1 MSFKSFGRK
10 LSRGFKHFGKKLGG
24 DTKHFGNKL
33 AIGVRKGLNT
43 VGDISDFVA
52 PAAAVLGRPEIA
64 MGAEGIGAL
73 SRGSA
78 RVVNRGRKLAN
89 NPSIK
94 QLDKFVGELGNF
106 QETRNQMHQQTPSS
120 SSLERRAQVPN
131 LEGYT
136 TFI

>member
-1 MSFKSFGRK
+1 MSFKSFGKK
-10 LSRGFKHFGKKLGG
+10 LSRGFKHFGKKLGS

-33 AIGVRKGLNT
+33 AVGVRKGLNT
-43 VGDISDFVA
+43 VGDITDFVA
-52 PAAAVLGRPEIA
+52 PVATVLGRPEIA
-64 MGAEGIGAL
+64 MGAEGIGTL
-73 SRGSA
+73 SRGGA

-106 QETRNQMHQQTPSS
+106 QETRNQQMNAPPS

-136 TFI
+136 TFL

>member
-1 MSFKSFGRK
+1 MSLRNFGRK
-10 LSRGFKHFGKKLGG
+10 LSSGFKHFGKKLGG
-24 DTKHFGNKL
+24 DTRHFGNKL

-52 PAAAVLGRPEIA
+52 PVATILGRLELA
-64 MGAEGIGAL
+64 MGAEGIGSL
-73 SRGSA
+73 SRGGA

-94 QLDKFVGELGNF
+94 QLDKFVGEIGNF
-106 QETRNQMHQQTPSS
+106 QETRNQQMNQPQS